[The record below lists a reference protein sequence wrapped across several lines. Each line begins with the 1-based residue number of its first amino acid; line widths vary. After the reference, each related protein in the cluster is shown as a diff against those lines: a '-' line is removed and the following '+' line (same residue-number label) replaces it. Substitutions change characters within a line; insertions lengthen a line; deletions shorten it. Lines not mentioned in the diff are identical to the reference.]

1 MKQEKNNFGSQLIV
15 TSVMMIICG
24 LWHMLWRILS
34 TFVSVTDKVQGFGT
48 ESFVYNEI
56 SSYFKILGSGS
67 SMAAVHRLLM
77 TVVVPLQIG
86 CGIVGIIIAAI
97 ISKKNITA
105 IKIIPFISGLTMC
118 IVGAVSALTAAVS
131 GTVPVLVCVF
141 LVFTL
146 FIVPVLYEAFA
157 VRALIGG

>member
-34 TFVSVTDKVQGFGT
+34 TFVSVTDKVQRFGT

-56 SSYFKILGSGS
+56 SSYFEILGSGS

-86 CGIVGIIIAAI
+86 CGIVGIISDQGHCQVITQTTVRHFFLTDGILHIQLLAA
-97 ISKKNITA
+97 
-105 IKIIPFISGLTMC
+105 L
-118 IVGAVSALTAAVS
+118 
-131 GTVPVLVCVF
+131 
-141 LVFTL
+141 
-146 FIVPVLYEAFA
+146 
-157 VRALIGG
+157 